1 MTGHDEGPRFDP
13 LGRTR
18 VYMAIADDLTE
29 KIENGTYPPDGR
41 IPSVAD
47 LVHEYGAARETVR
60 KAVREL
66 ADRGYVEIIPG
77 KGIYVNARDKWR
89 PGSSS

>member
-89 PGSSS
+89 PGNSS